1 MMVLQSL
8 SKMISWA
15 YSNCAMTQ
23 KGTFPKMNYLIQCQS
38 LKHRFNAVLF
48 MLSRR
53 WLQNWG
59 SVTLQL
65 SSGSNFPEVPFE
77 RMVKL

>member
-1 MMVLQSL
+1 
-8 SKMISWA
+8 
-15 YSNCAMTQ
+15 
-23 KGTFPKMNYLIQCQS
+23 MNDLIQFQS
-38 LKHRFNAVLF
+38 LKHRFNAILF

-53 WLQNWG
+53 QLQNWG

-77 RMVKL
+77 QMVKL